1 VTTKVEQTSKFSS
14 VADITSSATGYIQN
28 NVNTSTTH
36 TKVTTSEGP
45 LFTAKETTFSYPIT
59 VNLDEEVLDNGNI
72 TEVTSVDQKLERDE
86 TDSFLGFP
94 VFKSST
100 TNEVKPTDSALFVL
114 TPNGYEL
121 GQNSDQSSSQTYIYR
136 DSFGQCYNR
145 TLTAAANVLTGV
157 EDKHVCK

>member
-1 VTTKVEQTSKFSS
+1 
-14 VADITSSATGYIQN
+14 
-28 NVNTSTTH
+28 VNTSTTH

-45 LFTAKETTFSYPIT
+45 LFTTKETTFSYPIT

-72 TEVTSVDQKLERDE
+72 TQVTSVDQKFERNE

-94 VFKSST
+94 VFKSTT
-100 TNEVKPTDSALFVL
+100 TNEVKPTDSALFIF

-121 GQNSDQSSSQTYIYR
+121 GQNTDQSSSQTYIYK

-145 TLTAAANVLTGV
+145 KLTAAANVLTEV
-157 EDKHVCK
+157 KDQHVCK